1 MLEWWHKQRHLST
14 NTGVFISFS
23 LLGEEEAQE
32 DLINKYLR
40 EGGVQRDEARLSPVV
55 PKARTREM
63 GTNWSTGD
71 SLKHFCAVQVAEYLH
86 RLPRGCGV
94 SSLGTFQSNGQ
105 PRGCAVLGKAS
116 HGQTAQSDKANGRT
130 RHLHAAPVNT
140 TCLELHLGT
149 KLGTKGVVKRKPS
162 FMAFLVHITA

>member
-1 MLEWWHKQRHLST
+1 MPQQRAEFPRQCRYLSVPGCAKTSSIQYLSSARTGGSGHKPAHRR
-14 NTGVFISFS
+14 FS
-23 LLGEEEAQE
+23 L
-32 DLINKYLR
+32 N
-40 EGGVQRDEARLSPVV
+40 
-55 PKARTREM
+55 TR
-63 GTNWSTGD
+63 STVE
-71 SLKHFCAVQVAEYLH
+71 LCRQLY

-94 SSLGTFQSNGQ
+94 SSLGMFQSNGQ